1 MRARS
6 QDATVRVEVQD
17 RGAGIP
23 PEFRARIFEKFAQA
37 DASTSRRFEGTGL
50 GLSNT
55 RQLLQAMQG
64 TIGFESVVGEGT
76 TFYFELPRAERSDSG
91 ATASAVSDTAHCR
104 LLLYGD
110 PTAAPCRGAQT
121 PRILHVEDDMDLSQ
135 VIEAALAHRAEVVT
149 APTLQAAEQLLAES
163 TFSLVVLD
171 LALPDGNGLR
181 LLERLT
187 QVDGHSIPVVIL
199 SVTEVSREVQQ
210 RVAAA
215 LVKSRVSEAH
225 IVQTILS
232 LVPRRVPNNRSGSP
246 GFMAFGAVACE

>member
-1 MRARS
+1 
-6 QDATVRVEVQD
+6 
-17 RGAGIP
+17 
-23 PEFRARIFEKFAQA
+23 
-37 DASTSRRFEGTGL
+37 
-50 GLSNT
+50 
-55 RQLLQAMQG
+55 
-64 TIGFESVVGEGT
+64 
-76 TFYFELPRAERSDSG
+76 
-91 ATASAVSDTAHCR
+91 
-104 LLLYGD
+104 
-110 PTAAPCRGAQT
+110 
-121 PRILHVEDDMDLSQ
+121 MDLSQ

-187 QVDGHSIPVVIL
+187 TVDGHSIPVVIL

-232 LVPRRVPNNRSGSP
+232 LVPP
-246 GFMAFGAVACE
+246 MVA